1 MSTCLETCKTGMTVG
16 GIIGGLTGLALDVWV
31 SVVYIRPF
39 VDELTKTDNQTEEI
53 ITGVIATL
61 ALPLFVAP
69 TMLIGK
75 IIGPPAAIVFQGL
88 YLGGSSS
95 LSALSKLSIFSPN
108 NTQPESNE
116 LESQEQEEEE
126 SETTPLLPP
135 PYSIV

>member
-1 MSTCLETCKTGMTVG
+1 MPTCLETCKTGITAG

-69 TMLIGK
+69 TMLMGK
-75 IIGPPAAIVFQGL
+75 IIGPPTAIVIQGL
-88 YLGGSSS
+88 YVCGASG
-95 LSALSKLSIFSPN
+95 LSAVSKLSIFSSNKTKPI
-108 NTQPESNE
+108 SNE
-116 LESQEQEEEE
+116 SESMTPEE
-126 SETTPLLPP
+126 SERTQLLPSP
-135 PYSIV
+135 ELMV